1 VLGLRPGY
9 EDVGDHGQR
18 LEDPL
23 PCALSGKLQ
32 PGANLAGKSTLSR
45 LLPSTGG
52 SAAADR
58 CKRIVLDTAA
68 VDALLVEAFLESY
81 DTAPSSIV
89 LDLDATDFPLHG
101 HKRAAFPTAS
111 TTIAAT
117 CPCTAFP
124 ASA

>member
-45 LLPSTGG
+45 LLPSTGVKDRLVRSTFG
-52 SAAADR
+52 SAKLVHLRAPGKARGR
-58 CKRIVLDTAA
+58 CLQI
-68 VDALLVEAFLESY
+68 
-81 DTAPSSIV
+81 
-89 LDLDATDFPLHG
+89 
-101 HKRAAFPTAS
+101 
-111 TTIAAT
+111 
-117 CPCTAFP
+117 
-124 ASA
+124 